1 MFTGKR
7 WVCPACK
14 KRFESKNEGEKH
26 IATCS
31 KVKEIQEKK
40 NIKLREE
47 KNKKRE
53 VGEAELKRQEER
65 LKRQEEREEFQE
77 LLGKDK
83 LANPHLSL
91 ISAYLY
97 NNNNILHTTNEHLW
111 WVALGV
117 KIGLIMMAIFMFIIL
132 LFVAG

>member
-1 MFTGKR
+1 MFAGKR

-31 KVKEIQEKK
+31 KVKEIQENK

-47 KNKKRE
+47 ENKKRE
-53 VGEAELKRQEER
+53 VGKAELKRQEER
-65 LKRQEEREEFQE
+65 LKRQGEREEFQE

-111 WVALGV
+111 WLALAV
-117 KIGLIMMAIFMFIIL
+117 KIGFVLIVLQFIFL
-132 LFVAG
+132 LALFA

>member
-1 MFTGKR
+1 MFAGPR

-26 IATCS
+26 MAVCS
-31 KVKEIQEKK
+31 KVKEVQGKK
-40 NIKLREE
+40 SIKLREE
-47 KNKKRE
+47 ENKKIE
-53 VGEAELKRQEER
+53 VRKVELKRQEER
-65 LKRQEEREEFQE
+65 KEFQE

-117 KIGLIMMAIFMFIIL
+117 KIGLIMMAIFMFMSL